1 MDTTVL
7 IIDDSKT
14 VRAVLLNLLKDEG
27 LFTFYH
33 EAESG
38 ELGFKALEE
47 HSVDV
52 VLCDLQMPAMTGFEF
67 LYRLR
72 EIDKFVD
79 LPVIMLTG
87 NENQKDKIC
96 GLELG
101 ANDYVTK
108 PFDPAELIARV
119 KIQLKIKLLQDRL
132 KDLAN
137 TDPLTRLSNRR
148 HLFSALNSELERSQ
162 RSDKPCSLVMVDVDH
177 FKSVN
182 DTYGHQLGDEVL
194 ISVASH
200 LEECMRVYD
209 LAARFGGE
217 EFALLMPGTDSTQAT
232 AIAERIRTVVE
243 EMTFTEQLKP
253 LHLTISAGVATYPGP
268 DIATADDLIRVADH
282 ALYRAKDAGR
292 NRVESSEGVK

>member
-33 EAESG
+33 DAESG
-38 ELGFKALEE
+38 SLGLEMLKA

-52 VLCDLQMPAMTGFEF
+52 VLCDLQMPEMSGFEF
-67 LYRLR
+67 LHTIRCEEEY
-72 EIDKFVD
+72 VD
-79 LPVIMLTG
+79 LPVIMLTS
-87 NENQKDKIC
+87 NESQKDKIC

-101 ANDYVTK
+101 ASDYVTK

-132 KDLAN
+132 KALAN

-148 HLFSALNSELERSQ
+148 HLFTALNNELERSQ
-162 RSDKPCSLVMVDVDH
+162 RSLSSCSLVMVDVDH
-177 FKSVN
+177 FKNVN

-194 ISVASH
+194 IAVASQ
-200 LEECMRVYD
+200 LQECMRIYD

-217 EFALLMPGTDSTQAT
+217 EFALLLPDTDPEQAAT
-232 AIAERIRTVVE
+232 IAERVRVIVE
-243 EMTFTEQLKP
+243 SMEFEGELKP
-253 LHLTISAGVATYPGP
+253 LQLTISAGVATFPGP
-268 DIATADDLIRVADH
+268 DVVTVDDLIRVADH
-282 ALYRAKDAGR
+282 SLYRAKDAGR
-292 NRVESSEGVK
+292 NRVELSEVKH

>member
-14 VRAVLLNLLKDEG
+14 VRAVLLDLMKDEG

-33 EAESG
+33 EAASG
-38 ELGFKALEE
+38 ALGLEMLKS
-47 HSVDV
+47 HSIDV
-52 VLCDLQMPAMTGFEF
+52 VLCDLQMPEMSGFEF
-67 LYRLR
+67 LHTTRA
-72 EIDKFVD
+72 EEEFVD

-87 NENQKDKIC
+87 NESQTDKIC

-101 ANDYVTK
+101 ASDYVTK

-148 HLFSALNSELERSQ
+148 HLFRVLNSELERSQ
-162 RSDKPCSLVMVDVDH
+162 RSHKPCSLVMVDVDH
-177 FKSVN
+177 FKAVN

-194 ISVASH
+194 INVASQIQ
-200 LEECMRVYD
+200 ECMRVYD

-217 EFALLMPGTDSTQAT
+217 EFALLMPGTDSAQAT
-232 AIAERIRTVVE
+232 AIAERIRAVVE
-243 EMTFTEQLKP
+243 AMIFSEQLKP
-253 LHLTISAGVATYPGP
+253 LQLTISAGVATYPGP
-268 DIATADDLIRVADH
+268 EVATADDLIRVADH

-292 NRVESSEGVK
+292 NRVESSEGS